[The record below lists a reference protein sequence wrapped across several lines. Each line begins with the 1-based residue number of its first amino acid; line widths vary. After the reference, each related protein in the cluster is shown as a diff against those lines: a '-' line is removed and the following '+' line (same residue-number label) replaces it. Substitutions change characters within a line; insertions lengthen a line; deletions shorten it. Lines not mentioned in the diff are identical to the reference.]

1 MKGLDILLSRC
12 YHIREISRDPE
23 CILRLA
29 VNPARAPLALADGT
43 IIRRGDLVG
52 DLHLCSPRVP
62 AMPPEG
68 PDLAW
73 GLAFSRR
80 MKRSLELLA
89 ELCSEEASSGEA
101 RSEEAFPKEAS
112 PKEALPGPPGGERS
126 PGPGWD
132 LAGVLAFRA
141 VGSLMSG
148 TRSGGPSSLHAAVPA
163 LAGRLGLEIA
173 EVDDPSSA
181 GFWRRFAAFW
191 ENGFNLALVWAYN
204 APSLRSRQLG
214 RLRRVTLWISRRGLA
229 TRYGR
234 KPSIPP
240 AAGNG

>member
-29 VNPARAPLALADGT
+29 VNPARAPIALADGT
-43 IIRRGDLVG
+43 VIRRGDLVG
-52 DLHLCSPRVP
+52 DLHLWSPRVP
-62 AMPPEG
+62 PMPPEG

-89 ELCSEEASSGEA
+89 ELCSEE
-101 RSEEAFPKEAS
+101 
-112 PKEALPGPPGGERS
+112 
-126 PGPGWD
+126 GPGWN
-132 LAGVLAFRA
+132 LAGVPAFRA
-141 VGSLMSG
+141 VGSLMSE
-148 TRSGGPSSLHAAVPA
+148 TRSDGPSSLHAAVPA
-163 LAGRLGLEIA
+163 IARRLGLEIA

-181 GFWRRFAAFW
+181 GFRRRFAGFW

-214 RLRRVTLWISRRGLA
+214 RLRRVTFWISRRELA

-234 KPSIPP
+234 KPSASP
-240 AAGNG
+240 AGGDG

>member
-1 MKGLDILLSRC
+1 VKGLDILLSRC

-29 VNPARAPLALADGT
+29 VNPARAPIALADGT
-43 IIRRGDLVG
+43 VIRRGDLVG
-52 DLHLCSPRVP
+52 DLHLWSPRVP
-62 AMPPEG
+62 PMPPEG

-89 ELCSEEASSGEA
+89 ELCSEE
-101 RSEEAFPKEAS
+101 
-112 PKEALPGPPGGERS
+112 
-126 PGPGWD
+126 GPGWN
-132 LAGVLAFRA
+132 LAGVPAFRA

-163 LAGRLGLEIA
+163 IARRLGLEIA

-181 GFWRRFAAFW
+181 GFRRRFAGFW

-214 RLRRVTLWISRRGLA
+214 RLRRVTFWISRRELA

-234 KPSIPP
+234 KPSVSPET
-240 AAGNG
+240 ANHGG

>member
-29 VNPARAPLALADGT
+29 VNPARAPIALADGT
-43 IIRRGDLVG
+43 VIRRGDLVG

-62 AMPPEG
+62 PMPPEG

-89 ELCSEEASSGEA
+89 ELCSEEAL
-101 RSEEAFPKEAS
+101 SEEASSREA
-112 PKEALPGPPGGERS
+112 PPGRPGGERS
-126 PGPGWD
+126 PGPGWN
-132 LAGVLAFRA
+132 LAGVPAFRA

-163 LAGRLGLEIA
+163 IARRLGLEIA

-181 GFWRRFAAFW
+181 GFRRRFAGFW

-214 RLRRVTLWISRRGLA
+214 RLRRVTFWISRRELA

-234 KPSIPP
+234 KPSASP
-240 AAGNG
+240 AGGDG